1 MGRGQV
7 HLQDGGFV
15 PRDGRRHVRGTG
27 DSAFTRGKAA
37 FAPDRA
43 VRVPVK
49 MSSGGVAFITLISVL
64 ISKQVPAL
72 IAGLIQV
79 KEIASL

>member
-1 MGRGQV
+1 
-7 HLQDGGFV
+7 
-15 PRDGRRHVRGTG
+15 
-27 DSAFTRGKAA
+27 
-37 FAPDRA
+37 
-43 VRVPVK
+43 